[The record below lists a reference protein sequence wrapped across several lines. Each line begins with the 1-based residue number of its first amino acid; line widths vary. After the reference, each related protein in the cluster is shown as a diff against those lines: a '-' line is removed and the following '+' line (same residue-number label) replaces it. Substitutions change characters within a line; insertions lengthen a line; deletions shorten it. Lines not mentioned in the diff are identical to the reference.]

1 MSVNVSLFLRGHP
14 FFREISDS
22 DLERLSEM
30 VEVDQLEDGEFL
42 IRSGDP
48 GDCAYLVV
56 SGRLRVVVADSEGEP
71 QFVRYAKTREMV
83 GEMALLTGESR
94 SAHVQADGV
103 ATVLR
108 LTSTVFEHLVR
119 RYPSLGEVVSK
130 LLIERLITLDREK
143 RIVGPYQLIDRLGMG
158 GMGVV
163 FRAIHSRLNRSVA
176 IKFLYHHHALND
188 EYRSSFERETNI
200 ISSLDHPNIVR
211 VQDAGEAFRTLYL
224 VMELVEGKT
233 LSQLQN
239 SQGPFSVRKVR
250 RIVREVLSA
259 LGYAASLGI
268 IHRDVKP
275 QNIILDRSGKTL
287 LTDFGLAMYE
297 HMSQEE
303 DLYGT
308 VEYVSPEQIE
318 GGAIDGRADLYS
330 LGITAYEML
339 SGSPPFMD
347 ADPYRILDGHMKR
360 GVPYMQDV
368 VPHCPA
374 DLAEFIDRST
384 RRDPGDRF
392 QTAQEALAVLDR
404 GGAETGVR
412 RRQLEVEFEEAFVSD
427 FETAWNQVRDQLEA
441 TPGVRLCRELDE
453 GENSVSP

>member
-1 MSVNVSLFLRGHP
+1 
-14 FFREISDS
+14 
-22 DLERLSEM
+22 
-30 VEVDQLEDGEFL
+30 
-42 IRSGDP
+42 
-48 GDCAYLVV
+48 
-56 SGRLRVVVADSEGEP
+56 VVADSEGEP

-239 SQGPFSVRKVR
+239 
-250 RIVREVLSA
+250 
-259 LGYAASLGI
+259 
-268 IHRDVKP
+268 
-275 QNIILDRSGKTL
+275 
-287 LTDFGLAMYE
+287 
-297 HMSQEE
+297 
-303 DLYGT
+303 
-308 VEYVSPEQIE
+308 
-318 GGAIDGRADLYS
+318 
-330 LGITAYEML
+330 
-339 SGSPPFMD
+339 
-347 ADPYRILDGHMKR
+347 
-360 GVPYMQDV
+360 
-368 VPHCPA
+368 
-374 DLAEFIDRST
+374 
-384 RRDPGDRF
+384 
-392 QTAQEALAVLDR
+392 
-404 GGAETGVR
+404 
-412 RRQLEVEFEEAFVSD
+412 
-427 FETAWNQVRDQLEA
+427 
-441 TPGVRLCRELDE
+441 
-453 GENSVSP
+453 